1 MQLVGFCVIVLDFP
15 GRNIVN
21 EFHWVLEVCAINPDV
36 QISTGPVTPEMLKTA
51 ADSLLPI
58 VQSQRERFRMRA
70 TELEAVHF
78 LLKYSHKL
86 K

>member
-1 MQLVGFCVIVLDFP
+1 M
-15 GRNIVN
+15 
-21 EFHWVLEVCAINPDV
+21 LEVNDYESMNPDV

-78 LLKYSHKL
+78 LLLKYSHKL